1 MLINA
6 EQLKREAA
14 PFGIE
19 LDAVAIERFDSYAKL
34 LVEWNKKINL
44 TAITEPEA
52 IVTRHFADSL
62 SFFSAAKPQ
71 DKASLIDIGSG
82 AGFPGMPIKIVR
94 PDMQVTLLDG
104 TNKRITFLS
113 EVARELGLQVNAIH
127 SRAEEAAVKAEL
139 REKFDLATARAVA
152 ELRLLGEYCLGFVK
166 VGGALIAMK
175 GKLTEQEV
183 ADAQHC
189 LSVMGGKI
197 DGSRTLLL
205 ADSSERTLLTV
216 KKSSQTPTEY
226 PRCSAKIAK
235 KPL

>member
-6 EQLKREAA
+6 EQLKRECA

-19 LDAVAIERFDSYAKL
+19 LDALAIERFDRYANL

-62 SFFSAAKPQ
+62 SFFLAAQPH
-71 DKASLIDIGSG
+71 DNASLIDVGSG
-82 AGFPGMPIKIVR
+82 AGFPGMPVKIVR
-94 PDMQVTLLDG
+94 PDMSVTLLDG

-113 EVARELGLQVNAIH
+113 EVARELGLEVNALH
-127 SRAEEAAVKAEL
+127 SRAEEAAVKADL
-139 REKFDLATARAVA
+139 RESFDFATARAVA

-175 GKLTEQEV
+175 GKLSEQEI

-189 LSVMGGKI
+189 LSVMGGEI
-197 DGSRTLLL
+197 DGSHTLLL

>member
-1 MLINA
+1 MLISA
-6 EQLKREAA
+6 EQLKRECA

-19 LDAVAIERFDSYAKL
+19 PDAVAIERFDSYAKL
-34 LVEWNKKINL
+34 LVEWNKRINL
-44 TAITEPEA
+44 TAITEPDA

-62 SFFSAAKPQ
+62 SFFAATKPQ
-71 DKASLIDIGSG
+71 DNASLIDVGSG
-82 AGFPGMPIKIVR
+82 AGFPGMPIKIIR
-94 PDMQVTLLDG
+94 PDMDITLLDG

-113 EVARELGLQVNAIH
+113 EVAGQLGLEVNAIH
-127 SRAEEAAVKAEL
+127 ARAEEAAARAEL
-139 REKFDLATARAVA
+139 REKFDYATARAVA

-166 VGGALIAMK
+166 VGGSLVAMK
-175 GKLTEQEV
+175 GKLTDQEV

-189 LSVMGGKI
+189 LSVMGGKVE
-197 DGSRTLLL
+197 GTHTLLL

-216 KKSSQTPTEY
+216 KKTSQTPTEY

>member
-1 MLINA
+1 MSNKVKFEQY
-6 EQLKREAA
+6 EQLLRDWSSKMNLVA
-14 PFGIE
+14 PSTLNEIQ
-19 LDAVAIERFDSYAKL
+19 
-34 LVEWNKKINL
+34 
-44 TAITEPEA
+44 
-52 IVTRHFADSL
+52 TRHIADSAQL
-62 SFFSAAKPQ
+62 A
-71 DKASLIDIGSG
+71 DILPRDVNIADMGSG

-166 VGGALIAMK
+166 VGGALVAMK

-197 DGSRTLLL
+197 DGSHTLLL